1 MNKQENQANQQ
12 NQDHDFSQGTSFIQ
26 IEQPNR
32 YQRQQKNGPLYLV
45 TGVAGNLGS
54 SVAARL
60 LEDGKNVRG
69 LVLKGDPAAVR
80 VPKKVEICVGDVTDI
95 ASLERFFTREAGTE
109 LIVIHCAAI
118 VTVNPGFSQK
128 VYDVNVGGTKNILD
142 ACVAHKVKKLVY
154 VSSISAIPEQS
165 HGTPIT
171 EVNHYDPETVVGFY
185 GKTKAMASQAV
196 MEAARNNGLDASIV
210 FPTGICGPDD
220 YAYGPVA
227 TFLIDYCSNKM
238 PAGVAGSFNAVD
250 ARDLADAIVTCCGK
264 GRKGEGYILGN
275 ECVTMQQMFSLL
287 SVLTNTREI
296 RMILPAGAAKMLG
309 KLSDLGERMTGKPA
323 RMTSFAIYSLL
334 RNNVFDCSKAK
345 RELGY
350 QTRPFADSIADTIDW
365 LEREGKIIQATPL
378 SERRQAI

>member
-1 MNKQENQANQQ
+1 MNKQTNRSNCQEPGQDREFGRESQSGLNQQ
-12 NQDHDFSQGTSFIQ
+12 L
-26 IEQPNR
+26 NR
-32 YQRQQKNGPLYLV
+32 NPHQQKGSPLYLV

-69 LVLKGDPAAVR
+69 LVLKGDPAAIR
-80 VPKKVEICVGDVTDI
+80 VPKKVEICVGDVTDV
-95 ASLERFFTREAGTE
+95 ASLEHFFATDVGTE

-142 ACVAHKVKKLVY
+142 ACIAQKAKKLVY
-154 VSSISAIPEQS
+154 VSSISAIPEQPY
-165 HGTPIT
+165 GTPIT
-171 EVNHYDPETVVGFY
+171 EVTRYDPDTVVGFY

-196 MEAARNNGLDASIV
+196 MDAVRNNGLDASIV

-227 TFLIDYCSNKM
+227 SFLVDYCDNKM

-250 ARDLADAIVTCCGK
+250 ARDLADAIVTCCEK

-287 SVLTNTREI
+287 SVLTGTKEI
-296 RMILPAGAAKMLG
+296 RMILPAGAAKVLG
-309 KLSDLGERMTGKPA
+309 RLSDLGEKMTGKPA

-334 RNNVFDCSKAK
+334 RNNVFDCAKAE
-345 RELGY
+345 RELSFH
-350 QTRPFADSIADTIDW
+350 TRPFADSIADTLEW
-365 LEREGKIIQATPL
+365 LEREGKIQTGRKSA
-378 SERRQAI
+378 